1 MSKFNYLF
9 SRMNNDPN
17 GRKVSQTSTDQLLC
31 GEGGKGNDG
40 SVLPTSSKKIKL

>member
-1 MSKFNYLF
+1 
-9 SRMNNDPN
+9 MNNDPN

-40 SVLPTSSKKIKL
+40 SILPNSSKNFHI